1 MAYSGIS
8 QLALGNYLTIS
19 FIEGVH
25 KNISVSYPE
34 WEMVDRMRVGS
45 VDGREARYLL
55 QKSLGPSAIQ
65 YRNPGVRSEFP
76 AGQESSIQEGTIQY
90 KELDATIELE
100 YNLYRRILESKSK
113 YDASA
118 LAMEVDS
125 KITSLKRQICL
136 DFYGDGTGCLGR
148 LASVTLSGGK
158 AVVTLRQEDTDQGFA
173 GLFQFDEL
181 VRHYPATG
189 TAAVGGPPA
198 AVVPPSTVTVASGT
212 FSHWKVLARDPR
224 SATNTVTLQAYNEDG
239 AAVNVSTWAA
249 PVAGEAFYKA
259 GQPTIPDLTN
269 TANDYGTVTEV
280 ITGLDSLISNDG
292 RLVNGISMLG
302 AVQGTVYNNGG
313 QVIDVS
319 AIEQAMNQ
327 VKNAVGEGRYKW
339 PLALCNRET
348 RSAFIDSRETDR
360 RFISVTDDKRGVA
373 KFSYVHQ
380 DDSIEI
386 KGSEFCNFKRM
397 YVLPEGKN
405 EGQKVL
411 QFRGTDFKP
420 ARAENGDVFMF
431 APGSKGY
438 HKRLM
443 VSYMNGMGQL
453 VNLHPAGC
461 VKIGNFTLA

>member
-1 MAYSGIS
+1 MAYEGIS
-8 QLALGNYLTIS
+8 QLALGNYLTIA

-25 KNISVSYPE
+25 KNISVAYPE
-34 WEMVDRMRVGS
+34 WELVDRMRVGS

-65 YRNPGVRSEFP
+65 YRNPGVRSDFP

-118 LAMEVDS
+118 LAMEVDA
-125 KITSLKRQICL
+125 KITSLKRQISL
-136 DFYGDGTGCLGR
+136 DFYGDGSGCLGR
-148 LASVTLSGGK
+148 LGSVSLSGGK
-158 AVVTLRQEDTDQGFA
+158 AVVTLRQLDGDQGFA
-173 GLFQFDEL
+173 GCFQFDEK
-181 VRHYPATG
+181 VVHKAADG
-189 TAAVGGPPA
+189 TAG
-198 AVVPPSTVTVASGT
+198 STVTVATGT
-212 FSHWKVLARDPR
+212 FSHWQVVARDPR
-224 SATNTVTLQAYNEDG
+224 SATNTVTLQAYNDAG
-239 AAVNVSTWAA
+239 APVNVSTWTS
-249 PVAGEAFYKA
+249 PVAGEAFYKKD
-259 GQPTIPDLTN
+259 QPTKPDLTN
-269 TANDYGTVTEV
+269 TAADYGTISEA
-280 ITGLDSLISNDG
+280 ITGLDSLVSTGG
-292 RLVNGISMLG
+292 RVINGITMQG
-302 AVQGTVYNNGG
+302 AVQGTVYDNGG
-313 QVIDVS
+313 NTIDVN

-327 VKNAVGEGRYKW
+327 VKNAVGEGRYSWKQ
-339 PLALCNRET
+339 ALCNRET

-373 KFSYVHQ
+373 KFSYIHQ
-380 DDSIEI
+380 DDTIEL

-397 YVLPEGKN
+397 YILPEGKT

-431 APGSKGY
+431 APGSGGY

-453 VNLHPAGC
+453 VNLHPAAC
-461 VKIGNFTLA
+461 VKITNFSI